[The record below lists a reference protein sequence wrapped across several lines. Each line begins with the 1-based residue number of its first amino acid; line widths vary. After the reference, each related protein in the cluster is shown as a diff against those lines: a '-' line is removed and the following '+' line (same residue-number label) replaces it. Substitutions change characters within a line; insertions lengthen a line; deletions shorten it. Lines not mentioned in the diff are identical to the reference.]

1 MSETQAGLFGDKFV
15 PGNGTEKGDRKIEGL
30 RAKAER
36 TGPGSTYLLLART
49 VIRTLAQTGQP
60 FTSET
65 VLKVIGYA
73 PMLDHRTIGTS
84 LREARVDGLIVATGR
99 WTKAEA
105 RSRNGGWVREW
116 TGVKK

>member
-15 PGNGTEKGDRKIEGL
+15 PGNGTETGDRKIEGL

-36 TGPGSTYLLLART
+36 SGPGSTYLLLART

-65 VLKVIGYA
+65 ILRVIGYPFA
-73 PMLDHRTIGTS
+73 LDHRTIGTA
-84 LREARVDGLIVATGR
+84 LREARVDNVIRATGR
-99 WTKAEA
+99 WTKSEA
-105 RSRNGGWVREW
+105 KSRNGGWVREW
-116 TGVKK
+116 VGVAS